1 MIFHVYAI
9 RDELTT
15 FMSPMLDSSND
26 SAIRNF
32 RLAIDS
38 NVMMEK
44 NPTDFCLY
52 KLGDYDNETGKII
65 PLDVPEFIVRGE
77 RTESNE

>member
-1 MIFHVYAI
+1 MILPIYAI

-15 FMSPMLDSSND
+15 FMSPMLDSSNE

-32 RLAIDS
+32 RLAMDS
-38 NVMMEK
+38 NVLMEK
-44 NPTDFCLY
+44 NPSDFCLY
-52 KLGDYDNETGKII
+52 KLGEYDNENGNIT

-77 RTESNE
+77 RKENE